1 MARASRHAVSVGH
14 GMRVLLLL
22 AIAGLGFA
30 LGWYARGPERPSS
43 SPRATVER
51 TVAERPPEPG
61 RPPPPAQE
69 RPARAEAPP
78 EPPPPAPEA
87 AETPAEEDPFREM
100 IRAQRPQMKAMSA
113 MQARQKLEAP
123 LKDLGFDAETTKRI
137 LDLLLKEAETQ
148 TERAYGMFLG
158 EAELDPE
165 AFLWMW
171 GVGPTLSEETERD
184 LAAFLGDPGV
194 ETVRAKLKAVH
205 EKQMDDLAE
214 MSVNMMAIPDLT
226 PEQRVQLKRHF
237 AGNDVM
243 QEQMTQFADVFRDR
257 EKMRKLMSG
266 DGLAEE
272 MERSAAPRREKMR
285 AILNDAQFERYKE
298 WEGLMVKQAE
308 MGLKMMGGLQGKSE

>member
-1 MARASRHAVSVGH
+1 MAE
-14 GMRVLLLL
+14 
-22 AIAGLGFA
+22 
-30 LGWYARGPERPSS
+30 GP
-43 SPRATVER
+43 A
-51 TVAERPPEPG
+51 
-61 RPPPPAQE
+61 
-69 RPARAEAPP
+69 
-78 EPPPPAPEA
+78 
-87 AETPAEEDPFREM
+87 AEEDPFREM
-100 IRAQRPQMKAMSA
+100 IRAQRPQMKAMSS
-113 MQARQKLEAP
+113 MQARQKLEGP
-123 LKDLGFDAETTKRI
+123 VKDLGFDAATTKRI
-137 LDLLLKEAETQ
+137 LDLLLNEAETQ

-158 EAELDPE
+158 EADLDPE

-171 GVGPTLSEETERD
+171 GVGPKLSEETERD

-237 AGNDVM
+237 SGNDVM

-285 AILNDAQFERYKE
+285 AILNDAQFERYKA

-308 MGLKMMGGLQGKSE
+308 MGLKMMGGLQGKSK